1 MTIAIVGHTTNDVIT
16 TASGGR
22 RTSLGGTPLYARRA
36 LRACGVEPT
45 VVSKGPVIPG
55 AVMLPGASV
64 VTSVLHHGPGGT
76 IEQRLDSIGDPFSEA
91 DVRERVAP
99 LLTGCEWVLLGGQ
112 SGGDFPPEAIAA
124 IAASGLRVCLDA
136 QGLARGDS
144 PGPVELRPIAARS
157 LRGASVVKLNL
168 QEAAASG
175 LVTGDGSV
183 DAASVRRLGVP
194 EVVVTRGI
202 QGPVVITTDGVS
214 VCPAGTVRFDDPT
227 GAGDS
232 FSALYVLH
240 RSRGAPPWLAAATA
254 SDLVERLYTK
264 PAQPA
269 AAGIP
274 A

>member
-1 MTIAIVGHTTNDVIT
+1 LTIAIVGHTTNDVIT

-36 LRACGVEPT
+36 LRSCGVEPT

-64 VTSVLHHGPGGT
+64 VTSVLHHRPDGT

-91 DVRERVAP
+91 DVRVRIAP

-124 IAASGLRVCLDA
+124 IATAGRRVCLDA

-144 PGPVELRPIAARS
+144 PGPVRLRPIAARS
-157 LRGASVVKLNL
+157 LEGAAVVKLNL

-175 LVTGDGSV
+175 VVAADGSV
-183 DAASVRRLGVP
+183 DAAAVRRLGVP
-194 EVVVTRGI
+194 EVVVTRGM
-202 QGPVVITTDGVS
+202 QGPVVITADAVS
-214 VCPAGTVRFDDPT
+214 VCPAGTAHFDDPT

-240 RSRGAPPWLAAATA
+240 RSLGAPPWLAAATA
-254 SDLVERLYTK
+254 SDLVERLYTR
-264 PAQPA
+264 AQPA